1 MNNTKKRLLEN
12 FISLG
17 ALQVVSYT
25 LPLITLPYLSRTL
38 TSEKFGLV
46 FYAITCM
53 TYFMILTDYG
63 FELSAT
69 REIAVNRHN
78 LNTLSNIFNSVTV
91 IKLFLLIISYFILCV
106 TTFTIPKFRENWLI
120 FHLSFFMVIGNA
132 IYPVWFFQGLEKMK
146 YITFLNILS
155 KIIFLL
161 LIFVFVKQESDY
173 ILVPL
178 LNSLGFLISGIIG
191 FAFAIKKFNIRLYI
205 PRFKSLKKQFTYS
218 NDFFLSKISVQ
229 AFSTTNT
236 FCLGLI
242 SSNVIVAYYIAAEKL
257 YTAIKNLVIPI
268 NSALYPFVAKNKDI
282 KTYKKIYTIVI
293 ILGSFITLF
302 VFVFAKDIVTLF
314 YGKEL
319 LGAYQILR
327 LFCLSL
333 LVTFPSIILGYPLLG
348 GMGYTKEANLS
359 IIIGALIHIVGLV
372 ILFALK
378 LLNPYSMAL
387 MVFLTESIILIAR
400 SYYVRKYKLL
410 KQEEIQK

>member
-69 REIAVNRHN
+69 REIAINRHN